1 MKPATSLTWSQAP
14 LGWTFALGADGPAE
28 AVLAG
33 LEHHHVDAVGGA
45 IGEFRAL
52 AGLEVEPVAFA
63 LLGLGVLHDLEVVTS
78 KILLQSSVPARLWN
92 IVATVPG

>member
-1 MKPATSLTWSQAP
+1 MQLAHDDVLQAAP
-14 LGWTFALGADGPAE
+14 HQLLAVLEHLRPDEAGDIVDMEPGAPGLDLRELGANGPAE

-63 LLGLGVLHDLEVVTS
+63 ALGLGA
-78 KILLQSSVPARLWN
+78 SS
-92 IVATVPG
+92 